1 MNLKKP
7 AAALVALS
15 ALCAGCTG
23 TASDKSGGVSPR
35 RVLVLASNDAEV
47 SAPAVARF
55 ADRVQELSGG
65 RVTVRIASDW
75 GGGGSEARV
84 IQDVAAGKA
93 DLGWSG
99 TRAFDTVGVTAFE
112 PLHLPFLVG
121 SYAAEASVVKDAV
134 ARNMLAGLRPL
145 GLTGLALAADEL
157 RMPAAA
163 AKPLLTPSDFRGLR
177 FGTIASRVQAQGLAA
192 LGAKPVAI
200 GRARPPD
207 TDGLGA
213 VDTMWSSFLT
223 NHQYGFMPFVT
234 GNAALWPRTVA
245 VFANTKRLD
254 DLDATTRGWLER
266 AAADAQTWSTQHAA
280 DLVPAQ
286 LAESCSAGLRVAT
299 VTPAQLQAL
308 RDAAQPA
315 YAQLRRDPA
324 LATTLDRVQA
334 LVAAAGSDP
343 EPTIPGSCAYKPGDE
358 TRTQAPE
365 QVLTAPGR
373 EGTLPQGTYRH
384 AVSVDDLV
392 AHGDGREDA
401 ENNGGVYTWTLRAGR
416 WRSVQEPELTN
427 ITHHPASPVCE
438 GWYDVQGDTAWFTT
452 TSLFPNGDDCA
463 PPSWS
468 ARWTI
473 KDRTL
478 TWTSVSVA
486 DFAYVWA
493 GHPWRRIA

>member
-1 MNLKKP
+1 
-7 AAALVALS
+7 
-15 ALCAGCTG
+15 
-23 TASDKSGGVSPR
+23 
-35 RVLVLASNDAEV
+35 VLASNDGDPV
-47 SAPAVARF
+47 GAPAVARF
-55 ADRVQELSGG
+55 ADRMQDLSGG
-65 RVTVRIASDW
+65 RATVRIASDW

-112 PLHLPFLVG
+112 PLHAPFLVS

-134 ARNMLAGLRPL
+134 ARDMLAALRPL

-163 AKPLLTPSDFRGLR
+163 AKPLLAPSDFRGLR
-177 FGTIASRVQAQGLAA
+177 FGTVASRVQSQGLAA
-192 LGAKPVAI
+192 LGAQPVTI
-200 GRARPPD
+200 GVPRSPD

-213 VDTMWSSFLT
+213 VETMWWT
-223 NHQYGFMPFVT
+223 YAANHQYGFMPFVT

-254 DLDATTRGWLER
+254 DLDPTTRGWLES
-266 AAADAQTWSTQHAA
+266 AAADAQAWSTEHAA

-299 VTPAQLQAL
+299 ATPAQLQAL

-315 YAQLRRDPA
+315 YPRLRRNPA
-324 LATTLDRVQA
+324 LATTLDRIQA
-334 LVAAAGSDP
+334 LVDAAASDP
-343 EPTIPGSCAYKPGDE
+343 EPAIPGSCTYKPGDE
-358 TRTQAPE
+358 TRTQAP
-365 QVLTAPGR
+365 QRDLTEPGR
-373 EGTLPQGTYRH
+373 AGTLPQGTYRH
-384 AVSVDDLV
+384 TVSVDDLLT
-392 AHGDGREDA
+392 HGDSRENA

-427 ITHHPASPVCE
+427 ITHHPANPVCE
-438 GWYDVQGDTAWFTT
+438 GWYDVKGDTAWFTT
-452 TSLFPNGDDCA
+452 TSLFPNGDTCA

-478 TWTSVSVA
+478 TWTAVSVS

-493 GHPWRRIA
+493 GHGWRRIA